1 MCYGEIMASI
11 FPSSQ
16 ELLEQ
21 EYELRFNQVNFDGV
35 DFGRFILHHLI
46 GTSETLAF
54 MIRQNS
60 GTIFHVSFPGTHPI
74 HDQWLIRKCRVVEL
88 FGHSSMYVMQ
98 EHGEESRP
106 YTTHAINQMEYAF
119 FGGAFPLADMS
130 GRAFGVI
137 AFSGTDQ
144 NSEHNLA
151 VEMIKSYLKK

>member
-1 MCYGEIMASI
+1 MASI

-21 EYELRFNQVNFDGV
+21 ESELRFNRANFDGV
-35 DFGRFILHHLI
+35 DFGRFILHQLT
-46 GTSETLAF
+46 GTTETLAF

-60 GTIFHVSFPGTHPI
+60 GTVFHVSFAGTYPI

-98 EHGEESRP
+98 EHEEVGRP
-106 YTTHAINQMEYAF
+106 YTTHSINQMEYAF

-130 GRAFGVI
+130 GRVFGVI